1 MKKTLFLA
9 AALGALFTFSCQK
22 PEANTPGGGDDK
34 TPSGKTL
41 AAPALQADKT
51 AVTLDEASAAQ
62 EALKLTWTSGL
73 SEGDNEPVSYTL
85 YANAEGKDLFTDPQ
99 KFEAGK
105 ALQKAFTGEQL
116 NSLAAKLGISEEGKI
131 VFGVYAVADK
141 GTYESQLSNKVSV
154 TVTLYK
160 ATFEGP
166 DALYLV
172 GAATPYG
179 WDLSQ
184 ALELPNDGNNV
195 YKASE
200 VPLRVLPQSLNAG
213 FKLYFSRGG
222 DGEDPRFIGQDP
234 ASENFGDA
242 IIVEEGMQDTQ
253 FLPAPAGYTN
263 GVYDIEANLNDLKVK
278 ITRKGDLP
286 EVQLPEKLYM
296 VGGCFE
302 WGWTAAECTTLDKV
316 SDKKYEAKGIKMAF
330 GTNENPLGFKV
341 WLGPDTYSPYFAM
354 AADATKEN
362 VKILL
367 VEDSDAPQFYPGK
380 LGYESGTYDIAMDF
394 NSMVATFTLI
404 ESAPAFPEKLYLL
417 GGCFSSD
424 WQYSDDFVLNSVSEG
439 VYQASGIVFTG
450 MEDWN
455 GFKIYS
461 GLEWAGP
468 WYGMD
473 LDNSTHDNIILVDGD
488 KYLSATDKAD
498 TQVYLGLLGYTEV
511 GKYTITADLNAMKLT
526 AVPETGSVDPLTGLS
541 KIYLSGGL
549 FAEDWNSWDFRED
562 RVLTVVSSGVF
573 EGQAYLYLDHE
584 GRGFKLFGQ
593 ADWGPKVWS
602 ADLESGSELK
612 ILEED
617 NEQFYPFR
625 FGYTSG
631 TYTIRADFNQM
642 KLILNKQQ

>member
-9 AALGALFTFSCQK
+9 AALCALVTLSCQK
-22 PEANTPGGGDDK
+22 PENNTPEGGDDK
-34 TPSGKTL
+34 NSPSGNTL
-41 AAPALQADKT
+41 EAPVLTSNKT
-51 AVTLDEASAAQ
+51 AVTLEEAGAGE
-62 EALKLTWTSGL
+62 EALKLSWTSGL
-73 SEGDNEPVSYTL
+73 SEGDTEPVSYTL
-85 YANAEGKDLFTDPQ
+85 YANTEGKDPFTDPQ

-105 ALQKAFTGEQL
+105 ALQKAFTGEAL
-116 NSLAAKLGISEEGKI
+116 NGLAAKLGITEEGKI

-141 GTYESQLSNKVSV
+141 GTYESKLSNTV
-154 TVTLYK
+154 TVTVTMYK
-160 ATFEGP
+160 ATLVGP
-166 DALYLV
+166 EALYLV

-179 WDLSQ
+179 WDLSK
-184 ALELPNDGNNV
+184 ALALPNDGNNV
-195 YKASE
+195 YKASD

-213 FKLYFSRGG
+213 FKLYFSR
-222 DGEDPRFIGQDP
+222 EDDDKRFIGQNP
-234 ASENFGDA
+234 ASESFGDA
-242 IIVEEGMQDTQ
+242 VIVEEGMQDTQ

-263 GVYDIEANLNDLKVK
+263 GVYDIEANLNNLKVK

-286 EVQLPEKLYM
+286 ETRLPDKLYM

-302 WGWTAAECTTLDKV
+302 WGWNATEGTTLDKV
-316 SDKKYEAKGIKMAF
+316 SEKYYEARDIKMAF
-330 GTNENPLGFKV
+330 GTDENPLGFKV

-354 AADATKEN
+354 ASDAAKGN
-362 VKILL
+362 VKIQK
-367 VEDSDAPQFYPGK
+367 VEDSEAPQFYPGK
-380 LGYESGTYDIAMDF
+380 LGYQDGTYDIAMDF
-394 NSMVATFTLI
+394 NSMVATFTLK
-404 ESAPAFPEKLYLL
+404 EAAPEFPEKLYLL
-417 GGCFSSD
+417 GACFSSN
-424 WQYSDDFVLNSVSEG
+424 WEYSDDFVVNSIADG
-439 VYQASGIVFTG
+439 VYKATGIVFNG

-473 LDNSTHDNIILVDGD
+473 LENSTADNIILVDGA
-488 KYLSATDKAD
+488 KYIAETGVED
-498 TQVYLGLLGYTEV
+498 TQIYLGRLGFQA
-511 GKYTITADLNAMKLT
+511 GKYTLTVDLKTMKLT
-526 AVPETGSVDPLTGLS
+526 AVPETGSVDPVTGLS

-549 FAEDWNSWDFRED
+549 FAEDWQSWDFRED
-562 RVLTVVSSGVF
+562 RVLTVVASGVF

-584 GRGFKLFGQ
+584 SRGFKLFGQ

-602 ADLESGSELK
+602 ADLDSGSEFK

-642 KLILNKQQ
+642 KLTLE

>member
-9 AALGALFTFSCQK
+9 AALCALVTLSCQK
-22 PEANTPGGGDDK
+22 PENNTPEGGDDK
-34 TPSGKTL
+34 NSPSGNTL
-41 AAPALQADKT
+41 EAPVLTSNKT
-51 AVTLDEASAAQ
+51 AVTLEEAGAGE
-62 EALKLTWTSGL
+62 EALKLSWTSGL
-73 SEGDNEPVSYTL
+73 SKGDTEPVSYTL
-85 YANAEGKDLFTDPQ
+85 YANTEGKDLFTDPQ

-105 ALQKAFTGEQL
+105 ALQKAFTGEAL
-116 NSLAAKLGISEEGKI
+116 NGLAAKLGITEEGKI

-141 GTYESQLSNKVSV
+141 GTYESKLSNTV
-154 TVTLYK
+154 TVTVTMYK
-160 ATFEGP
+160 ATLVGP
-166 DALYLV
+166 EALYLV

-179 WDLSQ
+179 WDLSK
-184 ALELPNDGNNV
+184 ALALPNDGNNV
-195 YKASE
+195 YKASD

-213 FKLYFSRGG
+213 FKLYFSR
-222 DGEDPRFIGQDP
+222 EDDDKRFIGQNP
-234 ASENFGDA
+234 ASESFGDA
-242 IIVEEGMQDTQ
+242 VIVEEGMQDTQ

-263 GVYDIEANLNDLKVK
+263 GVYDIEANLNNLKVK

-286 EVQLPEKLYM
+286 ETRLPDKLYM

-302 WGWTAAECTTLDKV
+302 WGWNATEGITLDKV
-316 SDKKYEAKGIKMAF
+316 SEKYYEARDIKMAF
-330 GTNENPLGFKV
+330 GTDENPLGFKV

-354 AADATKEN
+354 ASDAVKGN
-362 VKILL
+362 VKIQK
-367 VEDSDAPQFYPGK
+367 VEDSEAPQFYPGK
-380 LGYESGTYDIAMDF
+380 LGYQDGTYDIAMDF
-394 NSMVATFTLI
+394 NSMVATFTLK
-404 ESAPAFPEKLYLL
+404 EAAPEFPEKLYLL
-417 GGCFSSD
+417 GACFSSN
-424 WQYSDDFVLNSVSEG
+424 WEYSDDFVVNSIADG
-439 VYQASGIVFTG
+439 VYKATGIVFNG

-473 LDNSTHDNIILVDGD
+473 LENSTADNIILVDGA
-488 KYLSATDKAD
+488 KYIAETGVED
-498 TQVYLGLLGYTEV
+498 TQIYLGRLGFQA
-511 GKYTITADLNAMKLT
+511 GKYTLTVDLKTMKLT
-526 AVPETGSVDPLTGLS
+526 AVPETGSVDPVTGLS

-549 FAEDWNSWDFRED
+549 FAEDWQSWDFRED
-562 RVLTVVSSGVF
+562 RVLTVVASGVF

-584 GRGFKLFGQ
+584 SRGFKLFGQ

-602 ADLESGSELK
+602 ADLDSGSEFK

-642 KLILNKQQ
+642 KLTLE

>member
-9 AALGALFTFSCQK
+9 AALCALVTLSCQK
-22 PEANTPGGGDDK
+22 PENNTPEGGDDK
-34 TPSGKTL
+34 NSPSGNTL
-41 AAPALQADKT
+41 EAPVLTSNKT
-51 AVTLDEASAAQ
+51 AVTLEEAGAGE
-62 EALKLTWTSGL
+62 EALKLSWTSGL
-73 SEGDNEPVSYTL
+73 SKGDTEPVSYTL
-85 YANAEGKDLFTDPQ
+85 YANTEGKDLFTDPQ

-105 ALQKAFTGEQL
+105 ALQKAFTGEAL
-116 NSLAAKLGISEEGKI
+116 NGLAAKLGITEEGKI

-141 GTYESQLSNKVSV
+141 GTYESKLSNTV
-154 TVTLYK
+154 TVTVTMYK
-160 ATFEGP
+160 ATLVGP
-166 DALYLV
+166 EALYLV

-179 WDLSQ
+179 WDLSK
-184 ALELPNDGNNV
+184 ALALPNDGNNV
-195 YKASE
+195 YKASD

-213 FKLYFSRGG
+213 FKLYFSR
-222 DGEDPRFIGQDP
+222 EDDDKRFIGQNP
-234 ASENFGDA
+234 ASESFGDA
-242 IIVEEGMQDTQ
+242 VIVEEGMQDTQ

-263 GVYDIEANLNDLKVK
+263 GVYDIEANLNNLKVK

-286 EVQLPEKLYM
+286 ETRLPDKLYM

-302 WGWTAAECTTLDKV
+302 WGWNATEGITLDKV
-316 SDKKYEAKGIKMAF
+316 SEKYYEARDIKMAF
-330 GTNENPLGFKV
+330 GTDENPLGFKV

-354 AADATKEN
+354 ASDAAKGN
-362 VKILL
+362 VKIQK
-367 VEDSDAPQFYPGK
+367 VEDSEAPQFYPGK
-380 LGYESGTYDIAMDF
+380 LGYQDGTYDIAMDF
-394 NSMVATFTLI
+394 NSMVATFTLK
-404 ESAPAFPEKLYLL
+404 EAAPEFPEKLYLL
-417 GGCFSSD
+417 GACFSSN
-424 WQYSDDFVLNSVSEG
+424 WEYSDDFVVNSIADG
-439 VYQASGIVFTG
+439 VYKATGIVFNG

-473 LDNSTHDNIILVDGD
+473 LENSTADNIILVDGA
-488 KYLSATDKAD
+488 KYIAETGVED
-498 TQVYLGLLGYTEV
+498 TQIYLGRLGFQA
-511 GKYTITADLNAMKLT
+511 GKYTLTVDLKTMKLT
-526 AVPETGSVDPLTGLS
+526 AVPETGSVDPVTGLS

-549 FAEDWNSWDFRED
+549 FAEDWQSWDFRED
-562 RVLTVVSSGVF
+562 RVLTVVASGVF

-584 GRGFKLFGQ
+584 SRGFKLFGQ

-602 ADLESGSELK
+602 ADLDSGSEFK

-642 KLILNKQQ
+642 KLTLE

>member
-9 AALGALFTFSCQK
+9 AALCALVTLSCQK
-22 PEANTPGGGDDK
+22 PENNTPEGGDDK
-34 TPSGKTL
+34 NSPSGNTL
-41 AAPALQADKT
+41 EAPVLTSNKT
-51 AVTLDEASAAQ
+51 AVTLEEAGAGE
-62 EALKLTWTSGL
+62 EALKLSWTSGL
-73 SEGDNEPVSYTL
+73 SEGDTEPVSYTL
-85 YANAEGKDLFTDPQ
+85 YANTEGKDLFTDPQ

-105 ALQKAFTGEQL
+105 ALQKAFTGEAL
-116 NSLAAKLGISEEGKI
+116 NGLAAKLGITEEGKI

-141 GTYESQLSNKVSV
+141 GTYESKLSNTV
-154 TVTLYK
+154 TVTVTMYK
-160 ATFEGP
+160 ATLVGP
-166 DALYLV
+166 EALYLV

-179 WDLSQ
+179 WDLSK
-184 ALELPNDGNNV
+184 ALALPNDGNNV
-195 YKASE
+195 YKASD

-213 FKLYFSRGG
+213 FKLYFSR
-222 DGEDPRFIGQDP
+222 EDDDKRFIGQNP
-234 ASENFGDA
+234 ASESFGDA
-242 IIVEEGMQDTQ
+242 VIVEEGMQDTQ

-263 GVYDIEANLNDLKVK
+263 GVYDIEANLNNLKVK

-286 EVQLPEKLYM
+286 ETRLPDKLYM

-302 WGWTAAECTTLDKV
+302 WGWNATEGTTLDKV
-316 SDKKYEAKGIKMAF
+316 SEKYYEARDIKMAF
-330 GTNENPLGFKV
+330 GTDENPLGFKV

-354 AADATKEN
+354 ASDAAKGN
-362 VKILL
+362 VKIQK
-367 VEDSDAPQFYPGK
+367 VEDSEAPQFYPGK
-380 LGYESGTYDIAMDF
+380 LGYQDGTYDIAMDF
-394 NSMVATFTLI
+394 NSMVATFTLK
-404 ESAPAFPEKLYLL
+404 EAAPEFPEKLYLL
-417 GGCFSSD
+417 GACFSSN
-424 WQYSDDFVLNSVSEG
+424 WEYSDDFVVNSIADG
-439 VYQASGIVFTG
+439 VYKATGIVFNG

-473 LDNSTHDNIILVDGD
+473 LENSTADNIILVDGA
-488 KYLSATDKAD
+488 KYIAETGVED
-498 TQVYLGLLGYTEV
+498 TQIYLGRLGFQA
-511 GKYTITADLNAMKLT
+511 GKYTLTVDLKTMKLT
-526 AVPETGSVDPLTGLS
+526 AVPETGSVDPVTGLS

-549 FAEDWNSWDFRED
+549 FAEDWQSWDFRED
-562 RVLTVVSSGVF
+562 RVLTVVASGVF

-584 GRGFKLFGQ
+584 SRGFKLFGQ

-602 ADLESGSELK
+602 ADLDSGSEFK

-642 KLILNKQQ
+642 KLTLE